1 MKDSRYA
8 ILLNTL
14 EKDTPFTNLT
24 QKALRW
30 NEYYSYLNAQ
40 IDQPLF
46 SENFSLRQIYIP
58 LRAKTDKPITYN
70 NSDNKGEIIVELEKE
85 ILEWLIKEDIR
96 DTIRLIN
103 GGPGSGKSSFLK

>member
-1 MKDSRYA
+1 MKNFYA
-8 ILLNTL
+8 T
-14 EKDTPFTNLT
+14 KPPFTNLT

-70 NSDNKGEIIVELEKE
+70 NSDNKGEILD
-85 ILEWLIKEDIR
+85 LFH
-96 DTIRLIN
+96 
-103 GGPGSGKSSFLK
+103 KSKNDLLFG